1 MFTVK
6 TIIDGVTRITE
17 QASITIAR
25 PESYEFT
32 RILEITNSHSNPDFV
47 IQIPGVY
54 ADDEMQEVLQK
65 EELVFSERDGVMD
78 TDAIGII
85 VGEFESESDRHPYPD
100 SIHYQFIYPGD
111 NVYVMNSH
119 GSTIETV
126 K

>member
-6 TIIDGVTRITE
+6 TTIDGVTRITE
-17 QASITIAR
+17 QESIVIAR
-25 PESYEFT
+25 PESYEFM

-47 IQIPGVY
+47 IQIPAVY
-54 ADDEMQEVLQK
+54 GDAEMKEVLQK
-65 EELVFSERDGVMD
+65 EELVFSERDGVLD
-78 TDAIGII
+78 TDSIGII
-85 VGEFESESDRHPYPD
+85 VGGFESKSGRHPYPD

-111 NVYVMNSH
+111 KVFVMNSH